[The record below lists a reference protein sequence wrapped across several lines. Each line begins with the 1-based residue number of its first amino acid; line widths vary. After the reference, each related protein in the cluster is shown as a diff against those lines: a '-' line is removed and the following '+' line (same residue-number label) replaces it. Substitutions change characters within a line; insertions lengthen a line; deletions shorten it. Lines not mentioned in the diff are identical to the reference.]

1 MTDRSLLVGLAVMV
15 GLSFP
20 IVTSAADPTKSQE
33 RFEQQ
38 MGKEGNQMGVPE
50 PGTVQDQ
57 ESTKKKRNPD
67 KKDVPESTLST
78 AGGITPYFVEG
89 EVLKIDGENY
99 TIQDP
104 KSGEIR
110 LIVNQNTNLD
120 CAKAQ
125 GDAAKHADTMTSDR
139 VPSEKQAPQAS
150 ERQREQGQR
159 QDETA
164 RGAGFKIG
172 DCSFHKGDRVK
183 AEVDDRGHVTTLKY
197 LAGHDATK

>member
-1 MTDRSLLVGLAVMV
+1 MTHTYTQLASGATFMLCLGVTLVASG
-15 GLSFP
+15 
-20 IVTSAADPTKSQE
+20 ADPTKSQE

-67 KKDVPESTLST
+67 KKDVPEL
-78 AGGITPYFVEG
+78 GGITPYFVEG

-99 TIQDP
+99 TIQDA

-110 LIVNQNTNLD
+110 LIVNQHTNLD
-120 CAKAQ
+120 CAKAP
-125 GDAAKHADTMTSDR
+125 GDAAKDADTMTSDR

-172 DCSFHKGDRVK
+172 ECSFHKGDRVK
-183 AEVDDRGHVTTLKY
+183 AEVDDRGHATTLKY